1 MPYTWEA
8 YFFYEE
14 IYGMADF
21 CIDGSIDDSLFKYTE
36 ERYKRSGT
44 DNNSCK
50 ENETQTEAAKQ
61 RVKRKEERKKKI
73 KENFKKEITKEERQ
87 QKDQKQHR

>member
-1 MPYTWEA
+1 MGGSI
-8 YFFYEE
+8 FYEK

-44 DNNSCK
+44 DNNG
-50 ENETQTEAAKQ
+50 
-61 RVKRKEERKKKI
+61 RKREGNADRSS
-73 KENFKKEITKEERQ
+73 
-87 QKDQKQHR
+87 KDNK